1 METLLL
7 YILGYTIVILIVV
20 PERFFWELGMP
31 IDDTNIFPYLLF
43 WIVFYILIRYLI
55 KGVRKILQKLWYSR
69 RADENPAKN

>member
-1 METLLL
+1 
-7 YILGYTIVILIVV
+7 
-20 PERFFWELGMP
+20 MP